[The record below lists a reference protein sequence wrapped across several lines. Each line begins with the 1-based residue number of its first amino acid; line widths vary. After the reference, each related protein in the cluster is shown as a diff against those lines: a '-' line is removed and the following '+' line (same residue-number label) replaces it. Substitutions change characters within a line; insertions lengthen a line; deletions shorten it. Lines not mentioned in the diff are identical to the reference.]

1 MDLKK
6 MHPMA
11 RKLNVH
17 TEGLT
22 KALDENNSSDAIEHL
37 NELKKYADYLTD
49 DIYTAVTKADNL
61 QGPNDIF
68 AGGTPLRKFTDAKV
82 SPAGIVSNNSLP
94 GFVSSTRFNGNFRPA
109 QSTFGRKV
117 E

>member
-1 MDLKK
+1 MS
-6 MHPMA
+6 

-22 KALDENNSSDAIEHL
+22 KALDENNSSVAIEHL

-49 DIYTAVTKADNL
+49 DIYTAVTKSSKA

-82 SPAGIVSNNSLP
+82 SPAGVVSNNPLP
-94 GFVSSTRFNGNFRPA
+94 GFVSSTRHNGNFRPT
-109 QSTFGRKV
+109 SGTFGRRV

>member
-1 MDLKK
+1 
-6 MHPMA
+6 MA

-49 DIYTAVTKADNL
+49 DIYTAVTKAENT
-61 QGPNDIF
+61 QGPNDLF
-68 AGGTPLRKFTDAKV
+68 AGGAPIRKFADAKV
-82 SPAGIVSNNSLP
+82 SPAGVVSNNPLP
-94 GFVSSTRFNGNFRPA
+94 GFVSSTRYNGNFRPA
-109 QSTFGRKV
+109 SGTFGRKV
-117 E
+117 V

>member
-11 RKLNVH
+11 RKLSVH

-22 KALDENNSSDAIEHL
+22 KALEENNSSDAIEHL

-49 DIYTAVTKADNL
+49 DIYSAVTKAETS
-61 QGPNDIF
+61 QGPNDLF
-68 AGGTPLRKFTDAKV
+68 AGGAPVRQFVDAKV
-82 SPAGIVSNNSLP
+82 SPAGVVSKNALP
-94 GFVSSTRFNGNFRPA
+94 GFVASTRHNGNFQPA
-109 QSTFGRKV
+109 RSTFGRRV